1 MKQKALFLNWWGGA
15 SHGSM
20 HGPRRAPESPGGLS
34 SDPHSHLE
42 IDHTAE
48 AKEAQQLSTMLVFT
62 QHLHLWPVNC

>member
-34 SDPHSHLE
+34 SDPHSHLG

-48 AKEAQQLSTMLVFT
+48 AKEAQQL
-62 QHLHLWPVNC
+62 